1 MSRRSLIALV
11 ALILVAAGGAF
22 GIQSRMRTHGDGPA
36 ASGIGGPFHLVDTS
50 GRAVTDKDLRG
61 KPTLVYFGF
70 TYCPEVCPTTLTAI
84 TSWLHLLGPDAD
96 RLNVV
101 FISLD
106 PERDTPEAM
115 KAYLSNFDPQI
126 RGLTGSVEDVAATA
140 KAYRVYYKKVPTS
153 DGSYTVDHSTAVYM
167 FDAKGRFI
175 APISYGETAETA
187 VPRLKEL
194 ALARR

>member
-1 MSRRSLIALV
+1 MNRRGLIALFV
-11 ALILVAAGGAF
+11 LFLIVGAGAF
-22 GIQSRMRTHGDGPA
+22 GVQRWVDARAEGPA

-50 GRAVTDKDLRG
+50 GRPVTDRDLRG

-106 PERDTPEAM
+106 PERDTPEAL
-115 KAYLSNFDPQI
+115 KAYLSNFDSRI
-126 RGLTGSVEDVAATA
+126 RGFTGSVEDVAATA
-140 KAYRVYYKKVPTS
+140 KAYRVYYKKVSTS

-175 APISYGETAETA
+175 APISYGETEESA
-187 VPRLKEL
+187 VPRLREL
-194 ALARR
+194 IKSGH

>member
-22 GIQSRMRTHGDGPA
+22 GIQSWMRTHGDGPA

-115 KAYLSNFDPQI
+115 KAYLSNFDPRI